1 MGLSGIRVEGSGFR
15 LRLTGFCLRLRVFKD
30 LGIQDF
36 RVVRFGSS
44 ALGFRSLGQQ
54 PEVR

>member
-15 LRLTGFCLRLRVFKD
+15 LRLTGFCLRLRVFLD